1 MAKKVIII
9 GSGIGGLGSANLL
22 AKLGYEV
29 TVLEKNDYLGGRA
42 GLIEEA
48 GYKFDKG
55 PSWYLMP
62 DVWEHYFGLLGK
74 KVEDYLQLKRLE
86 PSYRIFFEGGYH
98 SQSSRPTA
106 SRQTFAAG
114 KAAMDPRMREDD
126 NTHFVD
132 MYADVQKT
140 AQYFE
145 SLEAGAGEKFKAY
158 LKMTARAYETAK
170 ELFMYKNYDSV
181 FDLYDK
187 RASKAKLSPR
197 LLASM
202 HRYVSKEF
210 KNERIQ
216 KILQYQLVF
225 LGGSPYN
232 TPALYSIMNHIDFNM
247 GVFYPMGGIYEI
259 INALVKIGREFGV
272 VYKTNAAVKRIV
284 VTSGRASG
292 VELEDGTIIESD
304 LVVSNADVYHTET
317 VLLAPAYREHSEKY
331 WQKRTLA
338 PSAFIMYLGITDKV
352 PELAHHNLLF
362 AEDWAQNFADI
373 FDHPKF
379 PDKPSVYICAP
390 SVTDATVAPAGK
402 ENLFVLA
409 PIAPGLEYTTEFLE
423 EYGNKLLD
431 WMGEEMGV
439 HNLRSRVE
447 YRKNYCVK
455 DFAADY
461 NSFKGTAL
469 GLAHTLRQSVFLR
482 PNNISKKVKDLYY
495 VGAGTNP
502 GIGMPICLI
511 SAELLV
517 KRLIGNTTAEPLLKL
532 E

>member
-1 MAKKVIII
+1 MASSKRVIII

-48 GYKFDKG
+48 GYRFDKG

-74 KVEDYLQLKRLE
+74 KVEDYLTLKKLS
-86 PSYRIFFEGGYH
+86 PSYRIFFEN
-98 SQSSRPTA
+98 SN
-106 SRQTFAAG
+106 
-114 KAAMDPRMREDD
+114 E
-126 NTHFVD
+126 FVD
-132 MYADVQKT
+132 MYADVERT
-140 AQYFE
+140 AAYFE

-158 LKMTARAYETAK
+158 LKITAHAYETAK

-197 LLASM
+197 LLGSM

-272 VYKTNAAVKRIV
+272 TYKTNAAVKRIV
-284 VTSGRASG
+284 VTGGKARG
-292 VELEDGTIIESD
+292 VELQDGTVIESD
-304 LVVSNADVYHTET
+304 LVVSNADIYHTET
-317 VLLAPAYREHSEKY
+317 ALLAPEYREYTEKY

-338 PSAFIMYLGITDKV
+338 PSAFIMYLGIKDRV
-352 PELAHHNLLF
+352 PELTHHNLLF
-362 AEDWAQNFADI
+362 ANDWAQNFADI

-379 PDKPSVYICAP
+379 PEKPSVYVCAP
-390 SVTDATVAPAGK
+390 SVTDDTVAPAGK

-409 PIAPGLEYTTEFLE
+409 PIAPGLEYTSQFLE
-423 EYGNKLLD
+423 QYGNNLLD
-431 WMGEEMGV
+431 WLGHEIGV
-439 HNLRSRVE
+439 ENLRSRVE
-447 YRKNYCVK
+447 YRKEYCVK

-482 PNNISKKVKDLYY
+482 PNNISKKVQELYY

-517 KRLIGNTTAEPLLKL
+517 KRLLGNATAEPLLKL